1 MKTHRFYYYDYKAG
15 EGHTYEACRDYFN
28 KELRILPR
36 VLIDVS
42 QISLKTTILG

>member
-1 MKTHRFYYYDYKAG
+1 MMAHRFYYYHFKTG
-15 EGHTYEACRDYFN
+15 EGHTYKASRHYLD

-42 QISLKTTILG
+42 QISLKTIIFG